1 VHGFLYCGAAG
12 AITGVGNA
20 LPKEVLRLVELCQKA
35 VQGDSQAKTW
45 AMELSD
51 SLRVLSTFDEGPD
64 LVLYYKRLMVLEG
77 NPEYELQLMESDRL
91 SESQRGFLDQQWS
104 QFRTWWKNWPGA

>member
-1 VHGFLYCGAAG
+1 MPCVCFLY
-12 AITGVGNA
+12 V
-20 LPKEVLRLVELCQKA
+20 R
-35 VQGDSQAKTW
+35 
-45 AMELSD
+45 
-51 SLRVLSTFDEGPD
+51 RRPD

-91 SESQRGFLDQQWS
+91 SESQLGFLDQQWN

>member
-1 VHGFLYCGAAG
+1 
-12 AITGVGNA
+12 
-20 LPKEVLRLVELCQKA
+20 
-35 VQGDSQAKTW
+35 
-45 AMELSD
+45 
-51 SLRVLSTFDEGPD
+51 
-64 LVLYYKRLMVLEG
+64 LEG